1 MGFIGNILR
10 RNKQR
15 SCLNILSFPYH
26 EAYHYNVAKTGHNFY
41 MLQAEGINT
50 WKEWNRPIPSNTTIL
65 PKDFPPPPHLDF
77 DLIFSNNKFGNL
89 QLAQQLS
96 RQLHI
101 PIVNC
106 EHTWPIDLWPAGQ
119 LEQMKSMVGH
129 INVFISEV
137 SRDAWLWKENESV
150 VIHHGIDSEFFAP
163 QAGKNRKN
171 ILLSVVNDWANRDY
185 FCGFNL
191 WRQVAKDLPVA
202 VFGDTPGLSRPS
214 KNMFELRDAYQDSS
228 IFLNTSLRSPI
239 PTVML
244 EAASCGCA
252 IVSTSYQ
259 MTPHVFTH
267 GKDALLSN
275 NPLELKRHCEYL
287 LQNPDKARLLGD
299 AARKT
304 IQEKFPLADFISNWK
319 AVFEA
324 AANIV
329 YKGI

>member
-10 RNKQR
+10 KNKER
-15 SCLNILSFPYH
+15 EKLNILSFPYH
-26 EAYHYNVAKTGHNFY
+26 ESYAFNVAKTGHNFY
-41 MLQAEGINT
+41 KLQAEGINT
-50 WKEWNRPIPSNTTIL
+50 WKEWNRPIPSNVTIL
-65 PKDFPPPPHLDF
+65 PKDAPPPCHVDF

-89 QLAQQLS
+89 QLAHKLS
-96 RQLHI
+96 RQLHL
-101 PIVNC
+101 PIVNT

-119 LEQMKSMVGH
+119 LEQMKELKAH

-137 SRDAWLWKENESV
+137 SREAWGWTEDEAA
-150 VIHHGIDSEFFAP
+150 VIHHGIDSDFFSP
-163 QAGKNRKN
+163 QASKNREN
-171 ILLSVVNDWANRDY
+171 VLLSVCNDWVNRDY

-191 WRQVAKDLPVA
+191 WREAANGLPTK

-214 KNMFELRDAYQDSS
+214 KNMFELLEAYQNSS
-228 IFLNTSLRSPI
+228 VFLNTSLRSPI

-252 IVSTSYQ
+252 IVSTEYQ
-259 MTPHVFTH
+259 MTPHVFTN

-275 NPLELKRHCEYL
+275 NPKELRRHCEYL
-287 LQNPDKARLLGD
+287 LQNPQKARELGD
-299 AARKT
+299 AARRT
-304 IQEKFPLADFISNWK
+304 IQEKFPLNKFLDNWN
-319 AVFEA
+319 AVFQT